1 MVRFTDL
8 HELCPDWLDVVVQEV
23 RLQVVHAELEGPEAL
38 ADEGLGAIEGR
49 DERVH
54 QHVEVGEEGAGGWGE
69 GRGEGRREGGRGVR
83 GRREE
88 VMEGE
93 KEGGEG
99 RG

>member
-23 RLQVVHAELEGPEAL
+23 RLQVVHTELQGPEAL

-54 QHVEVGEEGAGGWGE
+54 QHVEVGEEGAGGWVGGE
-69 GRGEGRREGGRGVR
+69 GGGERGEGR
-83 GRREE
+83 
-88 VMEGE
+88 EGE
-93 KEGGEG
+93 G
-99 RG
+99 